1 MKKELVS
8 LFLICSVFL
17 ISFIMAIEIPEGLE
31 FPEGIDPEMMDQIP
45 DAYMDPILYGED
57 FELTDEILNQLMDS
71 YCILIEPFKA
81 QVVGTEIPKQVP
93 FKTDIFSVYI
103 AEEPIASLSIED
115 KLIKDITCGN
125 VSEDTTYN
133 IYISSVDIFYELG
146 EESDY
151 IEFYKAKKKS
161 GEIKIKAVGFGRSIK
176 LFFLNIGVG
185 VAGWFI

>member
-1 MKKELVS
+1 MKKEFVS
-8 LFLICSVFL
+8 LLLICSFFL
-17 ISFIMAIEIPEGLE
+17 ISFVIAVEIPEDLE

-45 DAYMDPILYGED
+45 DAYMDPTLYGGE
-57 FELTDEILNQLMDS
+57 FGLTDGMLDQLMGN
-71 YCILIEPFKA
+71 YCVLIEPLKA

-93 FKTDIFSVYI
+93 FTTDIFSVYI

-151 IEFYKAKKKS
+151 IEFY
-161 GEIKIKAVGFGRSIK
+161 
-176 LFFLNIGVG
+176 
-185 VAGWFI
+185 